1 MFSNWSGN
9 SLGVAMRP
17 ASGGATHA
25 MVVSPTEITKAGRLE
40 TAKRLVGRVIEI
52 ESTDDMFSCYI
63 LCGPTRKYS
72 LHLEAWRELAR
83 VAKSLLPEGK
93 LVSMSNVALALR
105 KAEKGKWSLSG
116 CRMVIRFD
124 KDLQVKVLDEP
135 ADDVFVPGCD
145 NVLLKD
151 IPMVTPRTSLE
162 AAGCLR
168 EGCIAVRVFLLE
180 IVDRSNAEQSEK
192 AMCKLRVVEK
202 REQGPSYE
210 ADILI
215 WGADAG
221 SRVSS
226 MQAKCLYDICPLC
239 VSVAT
244 DKYSFSLRWLRST
257 KAVCVE
263 DADSYDVAVCEQPPV
278 QLSQWKDKSLG
289 RPDYKSKEATLIAAS
304 TLAHFVPER
313 SCQKFDANEVWELP
327 FVTVFDVVSSVD
339 TLPIYEGCSTC
350 FKKSCSH
357 GAPKRTCYNVELH
370 ICDHTA
376 TVEMKVWTSVMDTIL
391 RACGFD
397 APEQGGVE
405 QDKFVDILRS
415 KCWSCRCI
423 IVEEVAY
430 GSRPER
436 NRLQMVSILEQSWKF
451 RGTKRALFTLTPE
464 YFRPGL
470 PYVFAQEVH
479 VDAAEQ
485 VLDQSR
491 RPLDM
496 VEMVIMVQG
505 TPTQEGQPTEQ
516 GARLVFK
523 CVDLADPQGN
533 HQVLEVMWVV
543 SMGDMLSIARIPD
556 KHILRVVVQ
565 PCITQQKISKWL
577 VIFSAPMAKEDVE
590 PWRARK
596 LWQNRGPEDE
606 RQKRAVEE
614 IVTFTPKT
622 KVIKT
627 LETLQSP
634 SHRTSSHDSL

>member
-168 EGCIAVRVFLLE
+168 EGCIAVRGFLSE

-244 DKYSFSLRWLRST
+244 DKY
-257 KAVCVE
+257 
-263 DADSYDVAVCEQPPV
+263 
-278 QLSQWKDKSLG
+278 
-289 RPDYKSKEATLIAAS
+289 
-304 TLAHFVPER
+304 
-313 SCQKFDANEVWELP
+313 
-327 FVTVFDVVSSVD
+327 
-339 TLPIYEGCSTC
+339 
-350 FKKSCSH
+350 
-357 GAPKRTCYNVELH
+357 
-370 ICDHTA
+370 
-376 TVEMKVWTSVMDTIL
+376 
-391 RACGFD
+391 
-397 APEQGGVE
+397 
-405 QDKFVDILRS
+405 
-415 KCWSCRCI
+415 
-423 IVEEVAY
+423 
-430 GSRPER
+430 
-436 NRLQMVSILEQSWKF
+436 
-451 RGTKRALFTLTPE
+451 
-464 YFRPGL
+464 
-470 PYVFAQEVH
+470 
-479 VDAAEQ
+479 
-485 VLDQSR
+485 
-491 RPLDM
+491 
-496 VEMVIMVQG
+496 
-505 TPTQEGQPTEQ
+505 
-516 GARLVFK
+516 
-523 CVDLADPQGN
+523 
-533 HQVLEVMWVV
+533 
-543 SMGDMLSIARIPD
+543 
-556 KHILRVVVQ
+556 
-565 PCITQQKISKWL
+565 
-577 VIFSAPMAKEDVE
+577 
-590 PWRARK
+590 
-596 LWQNRGPEDE
+596 
-606 RQKRAVEE
+606 
-614 IVTFTPKT
+614 
-622 KVIKT
+622 
-627 LETLQSP
+627 
-634 SHRTSSHDSL
+634 